1 MMISCSSQTSGEL
14 RVQLSV
20 RAVEAKGWAGVW
32 ILACLNRRAVPGCF
46 AGMAGGSCKTSLQVR
61 SGFVPTALFLAGALC
76 ETPGPLPRAD
86 NGRQVEDTLA
96 KRMSCDGAR
105 VTGDSLGC

>member
-46 AGMAGGSCKTSLQVR
+46 AGMAGGSCKTSL
-61 SGFVPTALFLAGALC
+61 
-76 ETPGPLPRAD
+76 PGPLPRAD